1 MNTIKNI
8 LVIIASIAVIVYIS
22 DTMATKYKTDENM
35 ISCSYAPVE
44 ELLIDVALGDAKE
57 SLMNNGFIVN
67 AQVNKDNTITKDR
80 KMTIGNKAIYKC
92 FTTIEVQV
100 QADPNNSNN
109 LKLIES
115 IANKNSDTFV
125 TTFDRE
131 FTVEENDMGTSY
143 WVSVKRIMDYEI
155 QNLF

>member
-1 MNTIKNI
+1 
-8 LVIIASIAVIVYIS
+8 
-22 DTMATKYKTDENM
+22 
-35 ISCSYAPVE
+35 
-44 ELLIDVALGDAKE
+44 
-57 SLMNNGFIVN
+57 
-67 AQVNKDNTITKDR
+67 
-80 KMTIGNKAIYKC
+80 MTIGNKAIYKC